1 MATKFF
7 LDILSVLCSNATSQ
21 RYWRWRTTVSKFSD
35 LRLNRSI
42 HVCVRHPRSALR
54 SVLKM
59 ILKFRGM
66 GLENYFVIWA
76 RYHVYGIG
84 ILFGWLIL
92 RIRNGGLRWMKKWP
106 MVIFLYIAA
115 GLCLFIPTY
124 LLQMCFEVD
133 FTKINT
139 VNVRKILLNSD
150 WHMINYH
157 W

>member
-1 MATKFF
+1 
-7 LDILSVLCSNATSQ
+7 
-21 RYWRWRTTVSKFSD
+21 
-35 LRLNRSI
+35 
-42 HVCVRHPRSALR
+42 
-54 SVLKM
+54 M

-106 MVIFLYIAA
+106 TVIFLYISA

-139 VNVRKILLNSD
+139 VNVRKIVEQ
-150 WHMINYH
+150 
-157 W
+157 